1 MMRARPSDAL
11 IREGGEDADLRP
23 NLVVLLCGASLVT
36 GLSFA
41 CLPLPFAI
49 VSILLGVLMIAGADV
64 DARTQLLPDVVTVGA
79 AALGIIAA
87 AFLSVDNPWENV
99 ASAILRAGVGALAL
113 QSLRIAHMRLRG
125 IEGLGFGDVKLT
137 AAIGAWLRL
146 ELIPVCFVLATT
158 AALLFLVIRRSG
170 RPIGQEKL
178 PLGAFLCPSLWLV
191 FFVDALPG

>member
-1 MMRARPSDAL
+1 
-11 IREGGEDADLRP
+11 
-23 NLVVLLCGASLVT
+23 
-36 GLSFA
+36 
-41 CLPLPFAI
+41 
-49 VSILLGVLMIAGADV
+49 MIAGADV